1 MTYRNAYTVQ
11 AIVVLA
17 LVLIFSSCSDLIIQQ
32 TDEEHLT
39 FGSWEVESVISEP
52 PIVESES
59 TDQIGFEENC
69 KQDDILNFNQDGT
82 YYISDNINLCK
93 EQPSIKEG
101 RWQITTNDSKK
112 SIEFL
117 NKESLKTY
125 TLQSVSRYAL
135 VVQQYWTKTGRT
147 ETTTYLNT
155 RFEN

>member
-1 MTYRNAYTVQ
+1 MKYRNAYTGQ

-17 LVLIFSSCSDLIIQQ
+17 MIFIFSSCSDLIIQQ

-52 PIVESES
+52 PILDSELG
-59 TDQIGFEENC
+59 DQIGFEENC
-69 KQDDILNFNQDGT
+69 KQDDILNFNLDGT

-93 EQPSIKEG
+93 EEPSIKEG
-101 RWQITTNDSKK
+101 KWKITTSDSKK

-117 NKESLKTY
+117 NKESSKTY
-125 TLQSVSRYAL
+125 TLQSVSRYSL
-135 VVQQYWTKTGRT
+135 VVQQSWIKTGRT
-147 ETTTYLNT
+147 ETTTYMNT